1 MRGDKIFLGEVFRHL
16 GNVGMFRLKRKGQ
29 LLGRFGQKTDVYFGL
44 KPGEK
49 KRGKNRGKNR
59 IYHWSLILF
68 TSAKMLIKPQQS
80 VFNFHSKY
88 NFYKPRVKKPS

>member
-1 MRGDKIFLGEVFRHL
+1 MRGGKIFLGEVFRHL

-49 KRGKNRGKNR
+49 KRGKNRGK
-59 IYHWSLILF
+59 
-68 TSAKMLIKPQQS
+68 
-80 VFNFHSKY
+80 
-88 NFYKPRVKKPS
+88 

>member
-1 MRGDKIFLGEVFRHL
+1 MLGGEIFLGEVFRHL

-49 KRGKNRGKNR
+49 KEEKREEKTEYITGAEFS
-59 IYHWSLILF
+59 SLRQRCE
-68 TSAKMLIKPQQS
+68 S
-80 VFNFHSKY
+80 
-88 NFYKPRVKKPS
+88 

>member
-1 MRGDKIFLGEVFRHL
+1 MLGGEIFLGEVFRHL

-49 KRGKNRGKNR
+49 KKRKKERKKQNISLELNSLHFGKDANQATTKC
-59 IYHWSLILF
+59 F
-68 TSAKMLIKPQQS
+68 
-80 VFNFHSKY
+80 
-88 NFYKPRVKKPS
+88 